1 MSDPK
6 DDIDL
11 KDLTKINVNEPNIT
25 NNDITDENFSTKE
38 DENSLILSSNKK
50 FKNRQTLNYSV
61 NNNPITNKRNKE
73 KEEAKLKIKNELSS
87 IKEEKNEGNSI
98 KKNESKKSN
107 DEDDDDFY
115 LLENNKKEKK
125 VDEEIIINQIINK
138 KFKNKNNKRKTY
150 PKEKDKDIISKDSK
164 KSSKRQIYSEFLDK
178 EEQEE
183 ETENEFKSYIKTA
196 HDDEDEY
203 KIIYEF
209 NKLPY
214 KPKLLNIDLKV
225 FDENSVFKCIT
236 ECNFDKKEERFIFQL
251 NFVYLSNEN
260 KLYQEKN
267 NDETIMNYYLDP
279 NRINIDDKN
288 DENENNDDNNMDNK
302 IKIKIVLKRFR
313 INKGYETNVATESK
327 IISKK
332 DSFDKFQKMQ
342 FDEKEDIANYK
353 TYHKVY
359 YILIIQ
365 KYQFPKSRI
374 PESIKKIGIKNE
386 GSTCYMN
393 SIIQSIYNNN
403 FLLKNIM
410 KININS
416 GPLCREE
423 KTKDKN
429 IISALQT
436 KFYDLYN
443 SKNSIRILN
452 IFTAFDWKRIFWNSP
467 QDAEEIYIEIY
478 QIISLYNEEI
488 KNNCEGI
495 LINTIEVKEKDFKS
509 QKEENFFFLQLD
521 IEDNNS
527 LEGCLDK
534 FFKNEELTGD
544 NKYQYIDEYGIKSL
558 FDAKKYYKFKKIPN
572 ILFIQ
577 LKRFQYDPNTLSFIK
592 NNKGISFKEEIN
604 LKNYIDSDN
613 NKTKSKSKKKVIN
626 NKIYSLYCVI
636 VHSGSSQSGHYFC
649 FVKDFKNEC
658 YIKFND
664 TSVDR
669 AERKEVFNHNFGG
682 EEIEYAIKK
691 IGRKKD
697 NHEYEVKDNK
707 KEIDKNAYIFI
718 YVNKNKIDE
727 LFIDK
732 NESIKTLF
740 EEYQKN
746 KKEENLKKKE
756 KAKNRYTDEYRSEFI
771 GGKNFNNEKNTYN
784 KKGKNTTRKTAYI
797 QNNQNINNNK
807 KYENFNV
814 NMKEETPDFSS
825 ILSEMNQFFASN
837 IQNNNN
843 FSKNA
848 MNNNKRATYFSYN
861 FENSSEINNKKITD
875 YIGIK
880 DIKTNF
886 YLIDDISNKI
896 KAELLIEYNTK
907 IKVKDIPIKIREQ
920 FKKGRIN
927 NKYSQIFEK
936 IVNSPGYKLAIVN
949 AMGFFIKF
957 LDDDEE
963 YDMTHLLKSNDDS
976 DKKNVN
982 HLCLYNLPQ
991 YKDPKNIIAINFIS
1005 NSLLDLIKSKS
1016 NNLYENCN
1024 FENINIPAFIINEE
1038 INDIKELNNRIK
1050 DIYINYFGKNAQK
1063 INKFRIYIFS
1073 DKDITNLDILK
1084 INFDDLTTEEKFS
1097 INFLIIP
1104 NVITKVNLL
1113 VGI

>member
-11 KDLTKINVNEPNIT
+11 KDLSKINVNEPNIT
-25 NNDITDENFSTKE
+25 NNDINDENYSTKE
-38 DENSLILSSNKK
+38 DENSFALSSNKK
-50 FKNRQTLNYSV
+50 YKFRQTINYSV

-73 KEEAKLKIKNELSS
+73 KEEAKLKIKEELSS
-87 IKEEKNEGNSI
+87 IKEKKNEDNSI
-98 KKNESKKSN
+98 KKNESKKSKN
-107 DEDDDDFY
+107 EEEEDDDDNFH
-115 LLENNKKEKK
+115 LFESNKKEKK
-125 VDEEIIINQIINK
+125 EVNEIKINQIINK
-138 KFKNKNNKRKTY
+138 KFHNKKNNFKNNKRKAY
-150 PKEKDKDIISKDSK
+150 PKIGDKDIISKNSN
-164 KSSKRQIYSEFLDK
+164 KSSKKQINLEFLDK

-183 ETENEFKSYIKTA
+183 ETENEFKSYIKTP

-214 KPKLLNIDLKV
+214 KPKLLNIDLNV

-260 KLYQEKN
+260 KLNQEKN
-267 NDETIMNYYLDP
+267 NDEAIMNYYLNP
-279 NRINIDDKN
+279 NRIDIEDKN
-288 DENENNDDNNMDNK
+288 DENKNNENNNMDNN
-302 IKIKIVLKRFR
+302 IRIKIVLKRFR

-332 DSFDKFQKMQ
+332 DSLDRFQKMQ
-342 FDEKEDIANYK
+342 FDEKEDIANYI
-353 TYHKVY
+353 TYHKVF

-365 KYQFPKSRI
+365 KVQILKRRM
-374 PESIKKIGIKNE
+374 PESVKKIGINNE
-386 GSTCYMN
+386 GNTCYMN

-416 GPLCREE
+416 EPLSKEE

-436 KFYDLYN
+436 IFYDLY
-443 SKNSIRILN
+443 KNKYSIKIID
-452 IFTAFDWKRIFWNSP
+452 IFIAFGWKRTFWNSP

-495 LINTIEVKEKDFKS
+495 LINTIEVKEMDFKS
-509 QKEENFFFLQLD
+509 QKKENFFFLQLD

-527 LEGCLDK
+527 LEECLDK
-534 FFKNEELTGD
+534 FFKKEDLTGD
-544 NKYQYIDEYGIKSL
+544 NKYQYIDDLGNKSL

-604 LKNYIDSDN
+604 LTNYVDSDK
-613 NKTKSKSKKKVIN
+613 NKAKSKSKKKVKN
-626 NKIYSLYCVI
+626 DEIYSLYCVI

-682 EEIEYAIKK
+682 EEIEYAIRK

-740 EEYQKN
+740 EEYLKN
-746 KKEENLKKKE
+746 KKEENLKK
-756 KAKNRYTDEYRSEFI
+756 R
-771 GGKNFNNEKNTYN
+771 
-784 KKGKNTTRKTAYI
+784 
-797 QNNQNINNNK
+797 
-807 KYENFNV
+807 
-814 NMKEETPDFSS
+814 
-825 ILSEMNQFFASN
+825 
-837 IQNNNN
+837 
-843 FSKNA
+843 
-848 MNNNKRATYFSYN
+848 
-861 FENSSEINNKKITD
+861 KKIK
-875 YIGIK
+875 I
-880 DIKTNF
+880 DIQMSTS
-886 YLIDDISNKI
+886 L
-896 KAELLIEYNTK
+896 NTL
-907 IKVKDIPIKIREQ
+907 EE
-920 FKKGRIN
+920 RI
-927 NKYSQIFEK
+927 
-936 IVNSPGYKLAIVN
+936 
-949 AMGFFIKF
+949 
-957 LDDDEE
+957 
-963 YDMTHLLKSNDDS
+963 
-976 DKKNVN
+976 
-982 HLCLYNLPQ
+982 
-991 YKDPKNIIAINFIS
+991 
-1005 NSLLDLIKSKS
+1005 
-1016 NNLYENCN
+1016 
-1024 FENINIPAFIINEE
+1024 
-1038 INDIKELNNRIK
+1038 
-1050 DIYINYFGKNAQK
+1050 
-1063 INKFRIYIFS
+1063 
-1073 DKDITNLDILK
+1073 
-1084 INFDDLTTEEKFS
+1084 
-1097 INFLIIP
+1097 
-1104 NVITKVNLL
+1104 
-1113 VGI
+1113 